1 MVKKFACALFIVLSL
16 IGTLKAESV
25 AVNAYLKEDV
35 ITLSDQLQLVVE
47 ISSEKKVKVVAPP
60 APQIPGFSFRNVV
73 GSTSYKYSMI
83 NNHLFTTHIQTFTY
97 VYNPQKIGSFTI
109 PSFKVKVENK
119 DYYTPSLTVQVKESS
134 PAPPPQKQYN
144 LSPFLNPFGDELFNP
159 NLIEGEVFLLCIP
172 ETDFAYV
179 GEPVII
185 SYYLYTE
192 QPVEAF
198 YAESEKDFEGY
209 GKEVFLQPSS
219 IKYESTVYNS
229 KSYKRA
235 LIKQD
240 AIFPHKAGRLQ
251 MPILTG
257 QAQLLGFLNKTISS
271 KPCWINVKP
280 LPAGAPAGFTGAVG
294 NFTVS
299 QSVSSTKLNLGD
311 ALTFTINISG
321 RGNFSQFTAAPFPPV
336 DKFQVSAPYIQ
347 DKLANVIEGTRFIH
361 YTLLPRETGE
371 LTIPGYTFSWFDS
384 SSGVYRTFNGA
395 TQKIKVQQANILS
408 YFSGLL
414 EKDKPQALNPLLNLA
429 YYPDFKNYSTE
440 PWFWL
445 ILALCA
451 ISLIISG
458 LVARENR
465 LRELEPIAYAQKTAH
480 RILTKYLRQATEAA
494 GKLSTDFY
502 PLAESG
508 LMDYLARKYG
518 VSKSL
523 PTPELID
530 ALRMKDMPPEL
541 LDQLEQFLLQCQK
554 ARFMPGGA
562 EAEKLDEA
570 LHQLRSLVQALSRFK
585 PEKESSKKNTVA
597 TPQPGINSKNKEQE

>member
-1 MVKKFACALFIVLSL
+1 MVKKFACALLIVLSL
-16 IGTLKAESV
+16 MGILKAESV
-25 AVNAYLKEDV
+25 TVNAYLKEDV
-35 ITLSDQLQLVVE
+35 ITLSDQLQLVLE
-47 ISSEKKVKVVAPP
+47 ITSDKQVKVIAPP

-73 GSTSYKYSMI
+73 GSTYIDYSLV
-83 NNHLFTTHIQTFTY
+83 NKNLFTKYIQTFTY
-97 VYNPQKIGSFTI
+97 IYIPQKTGTFTI
-109 PSFKVKVENK
+109 PSFKVKVEK
-119 DYYTPSLTVQVKESS
+119 KEYYTPPLTVQVKESS
-134 PAPPPQKQYN
+134 PPPQKQYN

-172 ETDFAYV
+172 ETDLAYV

-192 QPVEAF
+192 QAVEAF

-209 GKEVFLQPSS
+209 GKAVFLQPSS
-219 IKYESTVYNS
+219 LKYESSIYNS

-240 AIFPHKAGRLQ
+240 VIFPHKAGRLQ

-257 QAQLLGFLNKTISS
+257 QAQFLGFLNKTISS

-280 LPAGAPAGFTGAVG
+280 LPSGAPAGFTGAVG

-321 RGNFSQFTAAPFPPV
+321 RGNFSQFTAAPFPNV

-371 LTIPGYTFSWFDS
+371 LTIPGYTFSWFDTT
-384 SSGVYRTFNGA
+384 SGVYKTFQGA
-395 TQKIKVQQANILS
+395 PQEIKVHQANVLS

-414 EKDKPQALNPLLNLA
+414 EKDKPQALYPLLNLE

-451 ISLIISG
+451 ISLIISS

-465 LRELEPIAYAQKTAH
+465 LKELEPVAYAQKTAH
-480 RILTKYLRQATEAA
+480 RILNKYLKKATEAA
-494 GKLSTDFY
+494 EKLSLDFY
-502 PLAESG
+502 PLAEIG

-530 ALRMKDMPPEL
+530 ALRTKGMPLEL
-541 LDQLEQFLLQCQK
+541 LEQLEQFLLLCQK

-585 PEKESSKKNTVA
+585 PEKESSKKNRVTL
-597 TPQPGINSKNKEQE
+597 PQKDINSKNEEQ